1 MSEIRKKAMTRL
13 VLCAVALV
21 ACIIFSVLLLSGTLD
36 GKTGGSQ
43 PASGDTISS
52 SAPVEGVDDP
62 TADNFTA
69 ESTPAEEAPA
79 EPEATPEPTPEP
91 TPVPEYEGLSVQPT
105 TYYNE
110 GEQPTYTVTDG
121 NNLNMRGGPG
131 TDYDKIGQVPA
142 STGVTALGTNEDGSW
157 VVVNYNGTYGW
168 LKQFFSA
175 EPLRLKVSLP
185 PHIRT
190 LQDGSH
196 NGQVPENIHQKQFQ
210 GSGLVL

>member
-69 ESTPAEEAPA
+69 ESTPAEEVPA

-168 LKQFFSA
+168 IKTEFL
-175 EPLRLKVSLP
+175 
-185 PHIRT
+185 
-190 LQDGSH
+190 
-196 NGQVPENIHQKQFQ
+196 NG
-210 GSGLVL
+210 

>member
-36 GKTGGSQ
+36 GKTGGSN

-52 SAPVEGVDDP
+52 SAPAEGVDDP
-62 TADNFTA
+62 TADSFTA
-69 ESTPAEEAPA
+69 ESASAEEVPA

-110 GEQPTYTVTDG
+110 GEQPSYTTPGDSG
-121 NNLNMRGGPG
+121 MNLRAGPG
-131 TDYDKIGQVPA
+131 TDYDKVTSVPA
-142 STGVTALGTNEDGSW
+142 GTGVTALGTNEDGSW
-157 VVVNYNGTYGW
+157 VVVNYDGKYGW
-168 LKQFFSA
+168 LKTEFLS
-175 EPLRLKVSLP
+175 
-185 PHIRT
+185 
-190 LQDGSH
+190 
-196 NGQVPENIHQKQFQ
+196 
-210 GSGLVL
+210 

>member
-52 SAPVEGVDDP
+52 SAPAEGVDDP
-62 TADNFTA
+62 TADSFTA
-69 ESTPAEEAPA
+69 ESASAEEVPA

-105 TYYNE
+105 TY
-110 GEQPTYTVTDG
+110 
-121 NNLNMRGGPG
+121 
-131 TDYDKIGQVPA
+131 
-142 STGVTALGTNEDGSW
+142 
-157 VVVNYNGTYGW
+157 
-168 LKQFFSA
+168 
-175 EPLRLKVSLP
+175 
-185 PHIRT
+185 
-190 LQDGSH
+190 
-196 NGQVPENIHQKQFQ
+196 
-210 GSGLVL
+210 

>member
-21 ACIIFSVLLLSGTLD
+21 ASIIFSVLLLNGTFD

-52 SAPVEGVDDP
+52 SAPAEGVDDP

-69 ESTPAEEAPA
+69 ESASAEEVP
-79 EPEATPEPTPEP
+79 PEPTPEP
-91 TPVPEYEGLSVQPT
+91 TLVPEYEGLSVQPT

-157 VVVNYNGTYGW
+157 IVVNYNGTYGW
-168 LKQFFSA
+168 LKTEF
-175 EPLRLKVSLP
+175 L
-185 PHIRT
+185 
-190 LQDGSH
+190 
-196 NGQVPENIHQKQFQ
+196 NG
-210 GSGLVL
+210 

>member
-13 VLCAVALV
+13 MLCAVALV
-21 ACIIFSVLLLSGTLD
+21 ACIIFSVLLLSGTFD
-36 GKTGGSQ
+36 GKTGGSK

-52 SAPVEGVDDP
+52 SAPAEGVDDP
-62 TADNFTA
+62 TADT
-69 ESTPAEEAPA
+69 
-79 EPEATPEPTPEP
+79 EATPEPTPEP

-121 NNLNMRGGPG
+121 NNLNMRSGPG

-168 LKQFFSA
+168 LKTEF
-175 EPLRLKVSLP
+175 L
-185 PHIRT
+185 
-190 LQDGSH
+190 
-196 NGQVPENIHQKQFQ
+196 NG
-210 GSGLVL
+210 

>member
-1 MSEIRKKAMTRL
+1 M
-13 VLCAVALV
+13 V
-21 ACIIFSVLLLSGTLD
+21 
-36 GKTGGSQ
+36 
-43 PASGDTISS
+43 
-52 SAPVEGVDDP
+52 
-62 TADNFTA
+62 
-69 ESTPAEEAPA
+69 PA

-168 LKQFFSA
+168 LKTEF
-175 EPLRLKVSLP
+175 L
-185 PHIRT
+185 
-190 LQDGSH
+190 
-196 NGQVPENIHQKQFQ
+196 NG
-210 GSGLVL
+210 

>member
-21 ACIIFSVLLLSGTLD
+21 ASIIFSVLLLSGTFD
-36 GKTGGSQ
+36 GQTGGSK

-52 SAPVEGVDDP
+52 SAPAEGVDDP
-62 TADNFTA
+62 TADSFTA

-79 EPEATPEPTPEP
+79 TPEATPEPTPEP

-168 LKQFFSA
+168 LKTEF
-175 EPLRLKVSLP
+175 L
-185 PHIRT
+185 
-190 LQDGSH
+190 
-196 NGQVPENIHQKQFQ
+196 NG
-210 GSGLVL
+210 